1 MITPLE
7 RMQNLLTDLRM
18 SQVDFDMIFA
28 GKNDL
33 TPLEAV
39 ELFLLEQ
46 QRMRIEKQ
54 NFLRRRRASL
64 PAE

>member
-7 RMQNLLTDLRM
+7 RVQNLLTDLRM

-39 ELFLLEQ
+39 ELFLLE
-46 QRMRIEKQ
+46 
-54 NFLRRRRASL
+54 
-64 PAE
+64 

>member
-7 RMQNLLTDLRM
+7 RVQNLLTDLRM
-18 SQVDFDMIFA
+18 AQVDFDIVFS

-33 TPLEAV
+33 TPLKAV

-46 QRMRIEKQ
+46 
-54 NFLRRRRASL
+54 
-64 PAE
+64 